1 MRYILVIALFITA
14 TASAQDCKL
23 IKETDPYTKEI
34 KLSTGFIFLDGASVT
49 IDADSKEI
57 DFLFSIEGNDKCFDD
72 NATAVIIFEGSKIKT
87 TLRNNGTMNCEGL
100 VHFIFKNSATTTS
113 NLKKLST
120 QKITQITFVGN
131 NKKETV
137 ITIPPQEQQ
146 TLVTLATCLVNDAKA
161 LIK

>member
-1 MRYILVIALFITA
+1 
-14 TASAQDCKL
+14 
-23 IKETDPYTKEI
+23 
-34 KLSTGFIFLDGASVT
+34 
-49 IDADSKEI
+49 
-57 DFLFSIEGNDKCFDD
+57 
-72 NATAVIIFEGSKIKT
+72 
-87 TLRNNGTMNCEGL
+87 MNCEGL
-100 VHFIFKNSATTTS
+100 FHFIFKNSVTTTS

-137 ITIPPQEQQ
+137 ITVPPQEQQ

>member
-1 MRYILVIALFITA
+1 MKYILGLLLLVSA

-23 IKETDPYTKEI
+23 TKETDPYTKET
-34 KLSTGFIFLDGASVT
+34 KLSTGFIFLEGASVT

-57 DFLFSIEGNDKCFDD
+57 DILFSIEGKDKCFDD
-72 NATAVIIFEGSKIKT
+72 NSTAVIIFEGSKIKT

-100 VHFIFKNSATTTS
+100 FHFIFKNTATTTS

-120 QKITQITFVGN
+120 QKITQITFSAG

-137 ITIPPQEQQ
+137 VTVAPQEQQ
-146 TLVTLATCLVNDAKA
+146 TFMALATCLINDAKV